1 MSRPNFHPVLLIM
14 LLAAIFVILPMLN
27 APALIWT
34 VFGILAI
41 ALVAVIANLLFAFIA
56 LEVGYYPE
64 REKAKRLRQRSNHTL
79 QHLRGILH
87 VRALRHH

>member
-1 MSRPNFHPVLLIM
+1 MNQRSFYPVLLIV
-14 LLAAIFVILPMLN
+14 LFVAISLILPMLN
-27 APALIWT
+27 APVLIWT
-34 VFGILAI
+34 VSGVLGI
-41 ALVAVIANLLFAFIA
+41 ALLAVVANLLYAFIA
-56 LEVGYYPE
+56 LEVGYYPK